1 MGLGATIGPMSAE
14 SYPIAVREMG
24 YSVSAGFGKA
34 GAAIGT
40 QIFTLLRQLQEK
52 QPLSMSLVVLD
63 FLGLRSTAFCA
74 RERQLI

>member
-34 GAAIGT
+34 GAAIGKQVVT
-40 QIFTLLRQLQEK
+40 IFRQLQEK

>member
-1 MGLGATIGPMSAE
+1 MNAE

-24 YSVSAGFGKA
+24 YGVSAGFGKA

-40 QIFTLLRQLQEK
+40 QVFTLFKQLQEK
-52 QPLSMSLVVLD
+52 QPLFMSLVVLG
-63 FLGLRSTAFCA
+63 FLGLRSMAFCA

>member
-34 GAAIGT
+34 GAAIGKSSPYSGSCRKSSH
-40 QIFTLLRQLQEK
+40 L
-52 QPLSMSLVVLD
+52 
-63 FLGLRSTAFCA
+63 
-74 RERQLI
+74 